1 MFKKLGSYVEEKE
14 IYDYHIGSLLRVLI
28 SKGHDEHNSITP
40 YKTQNKLIDDI
51 ANKFPEKENL
61 SVENLNRKFSSA
73 NKFFK
78 NNNL

>member
-1 MFKKLGSYVEEKE
+1 
-14 IYDYHIGSLLRVLI
+14 VLI